1 MAYIDSTVAVARR
14 ILISP
19 KLAGRQVSL
28 QDSTDSS
35 YGTVVDILWYFHIL
49 AWFSSYDVLCSD
61 PMNPWRSSCMKSSTL
76 SLWMLELGIFRGLE
90 SLLKAATGI
99 NDMVMKL
106 TCLFFPRGQHP
117 QFKKS
122 RHTGS
127 FTAHVQGRHRR
138 GGKRVSGDEGAQFLA
153 VNYSHI
159 LRKRNATMMIFSSIL
174 SADLTNTWCHV
185 HLHLLELSPLWS
197 SV

>member
-1 MAYIDSTVAVARR
+1 
-14 ILISP
+14 
-19 KLAGRQVSL
+19 
-28 QDSTDSS
+28 
-35 YGTVVDILWYFHIL
+35 
-49 AWFSSYDVLCSD
+49 
-61 PMNPWRSSCMKSSTL
+61 
-76 SLWMLELGIFRGLE
+76 MLELGIFRGLE

-106 TCLFFPRGQHP
+106 TCLSLPRGQHP

-138 GGKRVSGDEGAQFLA
+138 GGKRVFGDEGAQFLA

-174 SADLTNTWCHV
+174 SADLTNT
-185 HLHLLELSPLWS
+185 
-197 SV
+197 